1 MSAFTSLRW
10 RIAATFFVVILVLL
24 SLTGAYLL
32 RWTEDYYLKSISG
45 DLQRESRAVIGFVQ
59 ASPRD
64 LPDIVL
70 RMGQGLGHRITIIRS
85 DGIVLADSEHNH
97 RNMPNHSDRPEFRQ
111 AMATGSGQSTRYS
124 STLKTRMLYV
134 ATSYPHKGK
143 KLGVV
148 RIAEP
153 LSVLDKIL
161 AAIQRTFLLAGLIAI
176 IAAAIIS
183 LKLASGI
190 IRPIECVA
198 SAARKLEKGDLS
210 ARVSVHP
217 KIAGELG
224 ALASTFN
231 KTAERL
237 QGYLDDN
244 NKQTARLQAVFGHT
258 DNGLLL
264 VDADNRVKMI
274 NPAACRILDIDGAVE
289 KTLIEGTLKHDLS
302 SLVERVSR
310 THEPAALDINLGP
323 TNEKAVHA
331 YVTTVPRP
339 DGGTDVLVV
348 LHDVT
353 SLRKLDAIRQDFVAN
368 VSHELRTPL
377 ASIKAMAETI
387 ILRHSTSP
395 DAVPG
400 FAESIVQEAD
410 RMTLLAQDLLDLT
423 QIETQRR
430 DMSTET
436 VDIRKTVD
444 DIFGRL
450 TSAAESKSITLNNE
464 VEADIFI
471 KTNAGS
477 LVQVM
482 MNLIDNAIKY
492 TAESGTVKVQADHAS
507 GHAAIRVIDNG
518 IGIPAEDIPRIF
530 ERFYRVDKARS
541 RESGGTGLGLA
552 IVKHLCEQMGGSV
565 SVKSDVGSG
574 TTFSVLL
581 PHN

>member
-24 SLTGAYLL
+24 SLTGVYLL

-59 ASPRD
+59 ASPHD

-70 RMGQGLGHRITIIRS
+70 RMGQDLGHRITIIRS
-85 DGIVLADSEHNH
+85 DGVVLADSKHNYH
-97 RNMPNHSDRPEFRQ
+97 NMPSHEDRPEFRQ

-124 STLKTRMLYV
+124 ATLKTRMLYV
-134 ATSYPHKGK
+134 AASYPDKGK

-161 AAIQRTFLLAGLIAI
+161 AAIQRTFLLAGLIAL
-176 IAAAIIS
+176 IAAAVIS

-244 NKQTARLQAVFGHT
+244 SKQTARLQAVFGHT

-264 VDADNRVKMI
+264 VDAENRVKMI

-387 ILRHSTSP
+387 ILRHSSSP

-430 DMSTET
+430 DMTTET

-464 VEADIFI
+464 VEADEII
-471 KTNAGS
+471 ETNAGS
-477 LVQVM
+477 LVQVL

-492 TAESGTVKVQADHAS
+492 TPEGGIVTVQAEHAS
-507 GHAAIRVIDNG
+507 NHAAIRVIDDG

-565 SVKSDVGSG
+565 SVKSEIGAG

-581 PHN
+581 PGK